1 MIRFLSCASVRTRLI
16 ALLAAAAVPV
26 AAMAAIV
33 AWQNYR
39 MAAGRAVLTVSLAQ
53 QAVTTQYGTVI
64 AGLEDMLAA
73 LSKAPSL
80 QPGPDLGTPV
90 CDRLLGEVAALQAHA
105 GAQFVLAD
113 AGGAVQCAAGAPTL
127 DAAFARGSNLAATRW
142 FRAAAAGNR
151 FSVVT
156 EAAPGQPPRLDAAY
170 PLAEGS
176 RFAGALL
183 ASLRLDRLAG
193 TATPAGASGPADLWV
208 LEPGAPVVS
217 VAGTSEGALPPPGD
231 LATLIGRRTALQTT
245 ARDGQ
250 PYAYAIATLPG
261 GLRLL
266 IGHASGSEQRR
277 ARTVLLD
284 RLGELGLL
292 LLCGLA
298 AIAVGANIAVVEPLK
313 RLNHAVGRWR
323 GGGPFDPGRLAGV
336 PREVRELSL
345 SFAQATQALTD
356 REKQL
361 RGALAQQDLLMQE
374 IHHRVKNN
382 LQVIASLLNLQA
394 SRIRQPQ
401 ARAEFQSAR
410 DRIRAL
416 ATVHRH
422 LYTHAELH
430 TINMR
435 SFLKELCGQ
444 LFQALGEQTG
454 DRIHLEIEAPELQ
467 LSSDQ
472 AVPLALI
479 VTETVSNAVK
489 YAFPAGRSG
498 RISVQLTADGDDA
511 TLTIQDDGIGIPS
524 GRAETESGARDG
536 IGIQLVRGFARQL
549 GASLTVTESNG
560 TRYAVALKLRRERDE
575 PKPAAPVRADAL
587 T

>member
-1 MIRFLSCASVRTRLI
+1 MIRFLSRASVRARLV
-16 ALLAAAAVPV
+16 ALLVVAAVPV

-39 MAAGRAVLTVSLAQ
+39 MAAGRAVLTVLLAQ
-53 QAVTTQYGTVI
+53 QALVTQYGTVT
-64 AGLEDMLAA
+64 AGLEDMLGA

-80 QPGPDLGTPV
+80 DAASPIGAV
-90 CDRLLGEVAALQAHA
+90 ACDRLLGGAASLRASA
-105 GAQFVLAD
+105 EAQLAMVD
-113 AGGAVQCAAGAPTL
+113 AGGRSRCAAGAPAP
-127 DAAFARGSNLAATRW
+127 DPAFVVGSDLSGTRW
-142 FRAAAAGNR
+142 FRAVVAARR
-151 FSVVT
+151 FTVVP
-156 EAAPGQPPRLDAAY
+156 EDEPGRAPRLDASY
-170 PLAEGS
+170 PLFDGS
-176 RFAGALL
+176 RFTGALL
-183 ASLRLDRLAG
+183 ASLRLDRIAAGQPGADGERTVWLLDAAG
-193 TATPAGASGPADLWV
+193 TPLDLDHAGAA
-208 LEPGAPVVS
+208 
-217 VAGTSEGALPPPGD
+217 ALPPAAA
-231 LATLIGRRTALQTT
+231 LARLLAGQAVLQTLSAGRR
-245 ARDGQ
+245 
-250 PYAYAIATLPG
+250 PYAYAIASLPG

-266 IGHASGSEQRR
+266 VGHASDRELRR
-277 ARTVLLD
+277 ARIVLLD

-292 LLCGLA
+292 LLCGFA
-298 AIAVGANIAVVEPLK
+298 AIAMGANVAVLEPLR

-356 REKQL
+356 RERQL

-394 SRIRQPQ
+394 ARIRQPE

-422 LYTHAELH
+422 LYAHAELH

-444 LFQALGEQTG
+444 LFQALGETTG
-454 DRIHLEIEAPELQ
+454 ARIELEIEAPELQ

-489 YAFPAGRSG
+489 YAFPAGRPG
-498 RISVQLTADGDDA
+498 HISVRLSAEGEEA
-511 TLTIQDDGIGIPS
+511 TLTIQDDGVGIPS
-524 GRAETESGARDG
+524 GRGESEAGARDG

-560 TRYAVALKLRRERDE
+560 TRYVVALRLRRERDAAQ
-575 PKPAAPVRADAL
+575 PPAPAHADAAA
-587 T
+587 